1 MLMSLFNNT
10 WAQYASIFGN
20 ESTSWNSFQ
29 EIADG
34 FDTDS
39 LFIVKD
45 TTINALE
52 YKAINNLHGEPWF
65 LRESTDKS
73 KVYLYSPNLSESEFL
88 VLDLTLQKSDTFF
101 IGVDKSDT
109 LVVDSVFTIDGRKHI
124 RFNYVIEFAGGSEN
138 FEFIEE
144 VGSNFGLFYQ
154 GIDSYYIGQR
164 HYLLCAYKNG
174 ILDYSN
180 NAFNGQC
187 NVTWTGIKSNE
198 SNRKLKVFP
207 NPSKGQLTID
217 VEDINANFMDI
228 YIYNSNGL
236 LIQTIKKSS
245 RPVNIGMDNFPSGL
259 YFFSLHINN
268 EVINDKFL
276 ITK

>member
-1 MLMSLFNNT
+1 MSLFNNT
-10 WAQYASIFGN
+10 WAQYASIFGD
-20 ESTSWNSFQ
+20 ESTSWNLFQ
-29 EIADG
+29 EYCDG
-34 FDTDS
+34 FGTDS
-39 LFIVKD
+39 LFVVKD
-45 TTINALE
+45 TTINTLV

-88 VLDLTLQKSDTFF
+88 VSDLTLQKSDTFF
-101 IGVDKSDT
+101 IGVNKSDT
-109 LVVDSVFTIDGRKHI
+109 LVVDSVFTMDSRKHI
-124 RFNYVIEFAGGSEN
+124 QFNYEIEFVPGKVK
-138 FEFIEE
+138 FEFIEG

-154 GIDSYYIGQR
+154 GIEPYYIGQR

-180 NAFNGQC
+180 IAFNGQC
-187 NVTWTGIKSNE
+187 NITWTGIESNE

-217 VEDINANFMDI
+217 VEDINTKFIDV

-236 LIQTIKKSS
+236 LIQTIKKTYS
-245 RPVNIGMDNFPSGL
+245 PVNISMDKFPSGL